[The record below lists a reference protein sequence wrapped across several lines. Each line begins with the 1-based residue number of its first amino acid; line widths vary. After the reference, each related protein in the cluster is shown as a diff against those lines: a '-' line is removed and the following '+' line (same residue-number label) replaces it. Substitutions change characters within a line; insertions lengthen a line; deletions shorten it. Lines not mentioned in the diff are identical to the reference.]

1 VLKLEKGS
9 KGDNASKDGGAE
21 SKMSAAENTLGFEMP
36 EGSIDRVPENL
47 KILRRVSGY
56 DLEFEDGRLT
66 FDFKVMNIPAAAVLC
81 ISLWEGKGHLKPRG
95 WAGMRLFGYNRVM
108 LSGMHTLKLVPY
120 TVSVNPCST
129 TIDGSRIRTGLVSSL
144 EVTIDETLP
153 SNIRYNDDLPIE
165 DIKLQGTTDQPNSRY
180 VESDEDEESMGHGPE
195 RYQGDMKPT
204 MSEFYVHKS
213 RLASIARK
221 DPLYKL
227 TEEDKSLLWR
237 FREHCMDN
245 DTVLPKLLRSIDW
258 GNRNMVQ
265 EGYRVMYAWE
275 QPRPIIALAML
286 NDHFPDPKVC
296 TVYVFSSILF
306 K

>member
-1 VLKLEKGS
+1 
-9 KGDNASKDGGAE
+9 
-21 SKMSAAENTLGFEMP
+21 
-36 EGSIDRVPENL
+36 
-47 KILRRVSGY
+47 
-56 DLEFEDGRLT
+56 
-66 FDFKVMNIPAAAVLC
+66 
-81 ISLWEGKGHLKPRG
+81 
-95 WAGMRLFGYNRVM
+95 
-108 LSGMHTLKLVPY
+108 
-120 TVSVNPCST
+120 
-129 TIDGSRIRTGLVSSL
+129 
-144 EVTIDETLP
+144 
-153 SNIRYNDDLPIE
+153 
-165 DIKLQGTTDQPNSRY
+165 
-180 VESDEDEESMGHGPE
+180 
-195 RYQGDMKPT
+195 MKPT